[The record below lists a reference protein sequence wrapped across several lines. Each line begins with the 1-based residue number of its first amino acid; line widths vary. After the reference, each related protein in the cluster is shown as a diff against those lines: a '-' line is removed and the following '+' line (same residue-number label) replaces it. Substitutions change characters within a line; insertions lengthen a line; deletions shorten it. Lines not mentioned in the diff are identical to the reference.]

1 MLRLDRRRWLKTIGL
16 GVTAGMA
23 GEANRAYLQAAES
36 AGLFGPQKTQPVGKA
51 AGSDRPKRR
60 FRSALH
66 CSALGIPAD
75 QQQAIRYAKQFGFE
89 AVEPL
94 PDYLRRLSEAQLAEL
109 RGHLQQ
115 AGLTWSAANLPVQ
128 FRESE
133 EQFIAGLK
141 TLPEYARACQRAG
154 VQRMGTYLR
163 PCHPER
169 TYLENFRL
177 HVRRLRAVA
186 EILGQH
192 GLRLGLEYVGP
203 KTSWTAARFP
213 FIHTMREMKELI
225 AEINHPAVGLLLD
238 SWHWYTAGE
247 TVEDILRLQAEEVV
261 LVHLNDAPAGVP
273 IDQQR
278 DSVRQLPLATG
289 VIDLRGFLTALVKIG
304 FDGPALIEP
313 FYPALREMP
322 PEKALAIVAEA
333 MRKCLALAEGEL

>member
-1 MLRLDRRRWLKTIGL
+1 MFWWDRRRWLKHVWAGI
-16 GVTAGMA
+16 TAGVA
-23 GEANRAYLQAAES
+23 GRLPLLGAEAARPPRIQGLPPEKGS
-36 AGLFGPQKTQPVGKA
+36 ADT
-51 AGSDRPKRR
+51 SRPKRR

-75 QQQAIRYAKQFGFE
+75 QQQAIQYAKQFGFE

-94 PDYLRRLSEAQLAEL
+94 PDYLRRLSELQLAEL
-109 RGHLQQ
+109 RQQLQQ
-115 AGLTWSAANLPVQ
+115 AGVYWSAANLPVQ
-128 FRESE
+128 FRDSE
-133 EQFIAGLK
+133 EQFAADLK
-141 TLPEYARACQRAG
+141 ALPEYARALQQAG
-154 VQRMGTYLR
+154 VERLGTYLR

-186 EILGQH
+186 DILGQH

-213 FIHTMREMKELI
+213 FIHSMREMKELI
-225 AEINHPAVGLLLD
+225 AEINHPVVGLLLD

-247 TVEDILRLQAEEVV
+247 TVEDILQLRGEEVV

-273 IDQQR
+273 VAQQV

-289 VIDLRGFLTALVKIG
+289 VINLKGFLQALVKIG

-313 FYPALREMP
+313 FYRPLRQMP
-322 PEKALAIVAEA
+322 PEKALALVAEA
-333 MRKCLALAEGEL
+333 MRKCLALAEEEL

>member
-1 MLRLDRRRWLKTIGL
+1 MFCLHRRSWLKGIGIGL
-16 GVTAGMA
+16 VVGL
-23 GEANRAYLQAAES
+23 GEGFPLPAADS
-36 AGLFGPQKTQPVGKA
+36 AKPIALFSFQPGGDT

-75 QQQAIRYAKQFGFE
+75 QQQAIQYAKRFGFE

-94 PDYLRRLSEAQLAEL
+94 PDYLRRLSEAQLADL
-109 RGHLQQ
+109 RQQLQQ
-115 AGLTWSAANLPVQ
+115 AGLVWSAANLPVQ

-133 EQFIAGLK
+133 EQFATGLK
-141 TLPEYARACQRAG
+141 ALPEYARALQQAG

-163 PCHPER
+163 PCHPDR

-186 EILGQH
+186 EVLGEH
-192 GLRLGLEYVGP
+192 GFRLGLEYVGP

-213 FIHTMREMKELI
+213 FIHTMREMKELV

-247 TVEDILRLQAEEVV
+247 TVEDILRLRGGEVV

-273 IDQQR
+273 AAEQV

-289 VIDLRGFLTALVKIG
+289 VIDLKGFLGALVKIG

-313 FYPALREMP
+313 FYRPLREMP
-322 PEKALAIVAEA
+322 PEKALALAAEA
-333 MRKCLALAEGEL
+333 MRKCLALVEESR

>member
-1 MLRLDRRRWLKTIGL
+1 MCCSRRDWLKGMGAGVLWGCTGL
-16 GVTAGMA
+16 SHPSNVWTFFADGA
-23 GEANRAYLQAAES
+23 S
-36 AGLFGPQKTQPVGKA
+36 PSGK
-51 AGSDRPKRR
+51 PKRR

-75 QQQAIRYAKQFGFE
+75 QQQVIRYAQQFGFE

-94 PDYLRRLSEAQLAEL
+94 PDYLRRLSEDQLAQL
-109 RGHLQQ
+109 RQQLQQ
-115 AGLTWSAANLPVQ
+115 AGLCWSAPNLPVR

-133 EQFIAGLK
+133 EQFTADMK
-141 TLPEYARACQRAG
+141 ALPEYARALERAG

-163 PCHPER
+163 PCHPDR

-186 EILGQH
+186 DILGQH

-213 FIHTMREMKELI
+213 FIHTMREMRELI
-225 AEINHPAVGLLLD
+225 AEINHPALGLLLD

-247 TVEDILRLQAEEVV
+247 TVEDILRLRGEEVV

-273 IDQQR
+273 VAEQV

-289 VIDLRGFLTALVKIG
+289 VIDLKGFLGALVQIG

-313 FYPALREMP
+313 FYRPLREKP
-322 PEKALAIVAEA
+322 PEKALQLVSEA
-333 MRKCLALAEGEL
+333 MRKCLALAEGSG